1 MPFAISSR
9 WCSQGLLA
17 FAVTFTGYVGS
28 ASAAVSSP
36 LSIAVEQDGRG
47 VPAAIAQQPSPQQ
60 LPQVPLPPLEEP
72 RSEPPPPSPEPIP
85 SPEELLQTP
94 TGPGVAPS
102 PALEV
107 PGTIVVTRFIFAG
120 NTAFSDQVLQ
130 AAVADYIGRPI
141 TFNQL
146 LEARTAVTQLYV
158 DAGYINSGAFIPA
171 EQRIT
176 NGEVVIQVVEGRLE
190 AINIEGLGRLN
201 PDYIRSRINV
211 RAGVPLNVNRLV
223 EALQLLQLDPLIAQ
237 LSAELA
243 AGTTTGGSVLNLE
256 VTEADVVA
264 GIITLDNSR
273 SPLVGSFRRRLSF
286 THGNLAGQGDRFSVG
301 YSNTDGSNSLDL
313 SYAHPFNPY
322 NGTVQL
328 LYSGSRSRV
337 IEPAFAPLNIES
349 RSDEVELGV
358 RQPIYQTPGEEVAL
372 GLSLSYNETGS
383 TFKLGNFPREPF
395 PSEGADANGETRIT
409 ALRFSQEWTQRG
421 ASQVLAL
428 RSQITMGG
436 DWFGATVNDGDVPDS
451 NFFSWQAQAQYVR
464 IFQDNSLLLLRLSG
478 QLADRPLLSSERFRL
493 GGQDSVRGYRQDLI
507 TTDNGL
513 LASAEMR
520 FPVLSIPE
528 SNSAM
533 QIAPFL
539 DYGLGWNAGGGGS
552 QSLLS
557 LGAGMIWQF
566 GDRVNARLDYAIP
579 LIDLGPKGNS
589 LQEQGLLFTLSAEVF

>member
-1 MPFAISSR
+1 MPFATSPR
-9 WCSQGLLA
+9 WCSHGLLP
-17 FAVTFTGYVGS
+17 FAVIFSGYIGPTY
-28 ASAAVSSP
+28 ATASSP
-36 LSIAVEQDGRG
+36 LSTAVEQDRRRLP
-47 VPAAIAQQPSPQQ
+47 VAIAQQPPPQQ

-72 RSEPPPPSPEPIP
+72 KPQLPSPEPIP
-85 SPEELLQTP
+85 SPEDLLQTP
-94 TGPGVAPS
+94 TGPGLTPVPN
-102 PALEV
+102 LEV
-107 PGTIVVTRFIFAG
+107 PGTIVVTRFIFVG
-120 NTAFSDQVLQ
+120 NTAFSDETLQ
-130 AAVADYIGRPI
+130 TAVTDYLDRPI
-141 TFNQL
+141 IFNQL

-190 AINIEGLGRLN
+190 AINVEGLGRLN
-201 PDYIRSRINV
+201 PDYIRSRIDV
-211 RAGVPLNVNRLV
+211 RTGVPLNVNRLV
-223 EALQLLQLDPLIAQ
+223 EALQLLQLDPLIAK

-256 VTEADVVA
+256 VTEANVVT
-264 GIITLDNSR
+264 GLITLDNSR

-286 THGNLAGQGDRFSVG
+286 AHGNLAGQGDRFSVG

-313 SYAHPFNPY
+313 SYAYPFNPY

-349 RSDEVELGV
+349 RSDQVELGV
-358 RQPIYQTPGEEVAL
+358 RQPIYQTPGEEMAL

-383 TFKLGNFPREPF
+383 TFKLGDFPREPF

-409 ALRFSQEWTQRG
+409 ALHFTQEWTQRG
-421 ASQVLAL
+421 ASEVLAI
-428 RSQITMGG
+428 RSQFSLGT
-436 DWFGATVNDGDVPDS
+436 DWLGATVNAGDVPDS
-451 NFFSWQAQAQYVR
+451 TFFSWQTQAQYVR
-464 IFQDNSLLLLRLSG
+464 IFRDNSLLLLRLGG

-493 GGQDSVRGYRQDLI
+493 GGQDSVRGYRQDFI

-520 FPVLSIPE
+520 FPVLTIPE

-539 DYGLGWNAGGGGS
+539 DYGLGWNSGGGS

-566 GDRVNARLDYAIP
+566 GDRVNARLDYGIP
-579 LIDLGPKGNS
+579 LINPGPEGNS